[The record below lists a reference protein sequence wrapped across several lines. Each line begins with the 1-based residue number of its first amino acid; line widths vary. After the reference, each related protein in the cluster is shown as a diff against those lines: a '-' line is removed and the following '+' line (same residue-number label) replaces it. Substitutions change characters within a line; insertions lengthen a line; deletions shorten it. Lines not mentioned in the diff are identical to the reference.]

1 MSRIG
6 VIGAGFSG
14 LSAAC
19 FLAKAG
25 HDVTVLEKNEG
36 PGGRARKFSTQGFVF
51 DMGPS
56 WYWMPGIFDAFFAQF
71 GKKACDFYQL
81 VRIDPSYRIL
91 YPANSLDIPAD
102 TDKLHEL
109 FERIEPGSSKQLSKF
124 LHEGK
129 VKYELAMKD
138 LVFNPGLS
146 VREFFSVKLVKGLI
160 DLHILES
167 ISHYVRRFFKNPQ
180 LIELLEFPVLFL
192 GAKPEKIP
200 ALYSLM
206 NYADMSLGTWYPL
219 GGMNKIVE
227 AMTSIARSLRV
238 EFRFN
243 TNVERIEVSETEA
256 VGLMVNGTLE
266 PFDYIVASSDYNHTE
281 QRLLPAASRSYSPSY
296 WDKKVMAPSSLIFFL
311 GIKKRVSG
319 LLHHNLFFD
328 EDFVVHA
335 KEIYDQPQWPTAP
348 QFYVC
353 CPSQTDATVAPEGC
367 ENIFILIPVAPDLE
381 DTDAIREKY
390 FEMVIRRIEGRTGE
404 SIAGNIVYKRS
415 YAHRDFINDY
425 NAFKG
430 NAYGLA
436 NTLYQTA
443 NLKPSIVNKKVRNLF
458 YTGQLTVPG
467 PGVPPAII
475 SGQVVASHLMKVHQE
490 TSNPVTR

>member
-6 VIGAGFSG
+6 IIGSGFSG

-19 FLAKAG
+19 ILAKAG
-25 HDVTVLEKNEG
+25 YDVTVLEKNEG
-36 PGGRARKFSTQGFVF
+36 PGGRARKFSAQGFVF

-56 WYWMPGIFDAFFAQF
+56 WYWMPGVFEAFFAQF
-71 GKKACDFYQL
+71 GKKASDFYNL
-81 VRIDPSYRIL
+81 VRIDPSYRIF
-91 YPANSLDIPAD
+91 YPTDEVDVPAD
-102 TDKLHEL
+102 VDKLHGL
-109 FERIEPGSSKQLSKF
+109 FERLEPGSSKQLSKF
-124 LHEGK
+124 LSEGK
-129 VKYELAMKD
+129 VKYELAMED
-138 LVFNPGLS
+138 LIFNPGLS
-146 VREFFSVKLVKGLI
+146 LGEFFSLRLVKGLF
-160 DLHILES
+160 DLHVFES
-167 ISHYVRRFFKNPQ
+167 ISHYVRRFFKDPR
-180 LIELLEFPVLFL
+180 LIALLEFPVLFL
-192 GAKPEKIP
+192 GAKPDNIP

-219 GGMNKIVE
+219 GGMNKIIE
-227 AMTSIARSLRV
+227 AITSIASSLDV
-238 EFRFN
+238 HFSFN
-243 TNVERIEVSETEA
+243 SPVERIEVSDNEA
-256 VGLMVNGTLE
+256 TGLIVNGTLQ
-266 PFDYIVASSDYNHTE
+266 PFDYIVASSDYHHTE
-281 QRLLPAASRSYSPSY
+281 QHLLPSEARSYSPLY

-311 GIKKRVSG
+311 GINKRVSG

-328 EDFVVHA
+328 EDFAIHA
-335 KEIYDQPQWPTAP
+335 TEIYDQPQWPSAP

-353 CPSQTDATVAPEGC
+353 CPSQTDPLVAPDGC

-381 DTDAIREKY
+381 DTDATREKY
-390 FEMVIRRIEGRTGE
+390 FKMAIRRIEKRIGE
-404 SIAGNIVYKRS
+404 NIMENIAYKRS

-436 NTLYQTA
+436 NTLNQTA

-475 SGQVVASHLMKVHQE
+475 SGQVVANQLMKMHQE
-490 TSNPVTR
+490 IRNPVTQ